1 MESQQRE
8 HPIAP
13 PVTSPG
19 DQSSSPRQNSSPQG
33 TQSLFSAT
41 GISSWAKTLKFPQT
55 SDQEEQQSG
64 NAGKSTLSRLTSGL
78 GLRLSPKSSQSEE
91 TVDEVASPNSQPGVF
106 GSFTKGIVDTSRSAV
121 KAVQVKAR
129 HMVSQNKRRYQV
141 MMLLLG
147 LVYM

>member
-8 HPIAP
+8 QPSAP

-19 DQSSSPRQNSSPQG
+19 NQSSSSPRQNSSPQG

-141 MMLLLG
+141 IMLLL
-147 LVYM
+147 